1 MIYDL
6 HTLVHKHTLTQA
18 YNQLACSS
26 RSGVATTA
34 EGYTRSVPGAL
45 DWQVGSCD
53 VGKLKTMLP
62 LSLENPLQAPWKE
75 RKGGRIRKRGREQG
89 MMFSI
94 VFLLQWKC
102 HYRPPCVCVQ
112 LRASYIKAL
121 RLFNNSRA
129 PLMERQMGQWWR
141 SRRCLCEPTERK
153 WENLSSTCRLLEVDL
168 PGRVARCVLLHL
180 TLLVPM
186 QAKTQDEVNK
196 RSPGDI

>member
-6 HTLVHKHTLTQA
+6 HTHLSTHTHLHKHIISWHA
-18 YNQLACSS
+18 GS
-26 RSGVATTA
+26 RSGVPTTA

-75 RKGGRIRKRGREQG
+75 RKGGRIRKREREQG

-129 PLMERQMGQWWR
+129 PLMERQMGQWWW
-141 SRRCLCEPTERK
+141 SRRCLCEPTEK
-153 WENLSSTCRLLEVDL
+153 MGKSKLYLQAAGSGSSGKSCTMCPVTPYPSRTHAGKDTRW
-168 PGRVARCVLLHL
+168 G
-180 TLLVPM
+180 
-186 QAKTQDEVNK
+186 Q
-196 RSPGDI
+196 